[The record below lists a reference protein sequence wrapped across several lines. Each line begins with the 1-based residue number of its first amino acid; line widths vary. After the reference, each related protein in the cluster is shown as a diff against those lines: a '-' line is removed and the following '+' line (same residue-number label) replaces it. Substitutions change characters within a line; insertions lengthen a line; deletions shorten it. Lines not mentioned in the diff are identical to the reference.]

1 MLEKKIEGKLVSEA
15 KKRGCIPVK
24 LLSASY
30 NGLPDRMILAPGER
44 VAFVELKAPGEKPRP
59 IQIHRHKQLRALGF
73 RVYVIYE
80 AEQIGGMMD
89 EIYPT

>member
-1 MLEKKIEGKLVSEA
+1 MLEKKIEGRLVAEA

-73 RVYVIYE
+73 RVYVIDE